1 MTISRRTLAGLAL
14 GGLALHL
21 GAQAAHA
28 EDKVI
33 RIGYQ
38 KYGNAILLKA
48 KGTLEPKLAAIG
60 YKVTWSEFQFGPR
73 ILEAINAG
81 AIDCGHTG

>member
-1 MTISRRTLAGLAL
+1 MIVSRRTLGALAL
-14 GGLALHL
+14 GAFAANL
-21 GAQAAHA
+21 GTSVANA

-60 YKVTWSEFQFGPR
+60 
-73 ILEAINAG
+73 
-81 AIDCGHTG
+81 